1 MLATWKEEERK
12 GELGGAWAEEETGSI
27 QDRKPY
33 TDPYTRKQSA

>member
-1 MLATWKEEERK
+1 MATRKEEERK

-33 TDPYTRKQSA
+33 TDPYTRKQST